1 VAVESE
7 HQGAAELVFL
17 EEMRESV
24 RGKQEQ
30 IYEVRASIDVTLK
43 VQDCTT
49 LQVPQTRMRHI
60 TVQCSMRGF
69 GRTKIS
75 EMATYPARREEAV
88 TSYITGSHAAFV
100 DEDERQ
106 GQQQCCS
113 AADLD

>member
-1 VAVESE
+1 VAVELK
-7 HQGAAELVFL
+7 HQGTAELVL
-17 EEMRESV
+17 LEMREFV

-43 VQDCTT
+43 VPNCTT
-49 LQVPQTRMRHI
+49 LQVPQTRMCRI
-60 TVQCSMRGF
+60 TIQRWVRGL

-75 EMATYPARREEAV
+75 EKATYPARREEAV

-100 DEDERQ
+100 DEVERQ
-106 GQQQCCS
+106 EQQQYCS